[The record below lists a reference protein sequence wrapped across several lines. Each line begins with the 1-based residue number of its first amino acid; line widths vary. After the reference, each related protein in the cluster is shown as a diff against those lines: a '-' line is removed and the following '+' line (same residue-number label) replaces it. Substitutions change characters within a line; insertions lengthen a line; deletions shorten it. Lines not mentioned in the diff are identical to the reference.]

1 MASDGFIFFLL
12 IIVFFRELLESE
24 ESKWRQQAGMEEQLR
39 GLRQGLQDQISAAHN
54 LTAGL
59 QARLDD
65 VQKQVTQVTSTK
77 AKPWHRVALGACF
90 INSKLAGC
98 HSKCWSLVAI
108 SVQRVSI
115 ENHEKVSISLISGC

>member
-1 MASDGFIFFLL
+1 M
-12 IIVFFRELLESE
+12 FFRELLESE

-39 GLRQGLQDQISAAHN
+39 GLLDQISAAHN

-77 AKPWHRVALGACF
+77 AKPWHRVAPGACF

-98 HSKCWSLVAI
+98 HRLAVNAGVWLLFLFSACPSRTMRKFPS
-108 SVQRVSI
+108 
-115 ENHEKVSISLISGC
+115 H